1 MNDKKAVEVITLGT
15 GRLWPHYNGKKALSA
30 NTLTKILR
38 EIEYGEIPAHILLQA
53 AQRGKSFH
61 EIIQKFIQTGQHPVF
76 VDLKEVSNLGKLEQ
90 KVHETI
96 NFLKKK
102 NSLELKRRHEELMNI
117 LDACQKEPQSPKR
130 DEKID
135 RIKKDIAEL
144 ENEIKNPISVK
155 NNFLGKEKLHYAFYK
170 NELLATYVDL
180 EFSDHIIELKS
191 NSIKLKG
198 GQIAEA
204 GWEIL
209 SGSLSPVGLLIFEI
223 QLIIQSLCTGKD
235 IYLLWSTGK
244 GVIFSKFELNDY
256 SYKVLDMLI
265 DLVKNEETYSLP
277 VKKTIIQGIVDQYYL
292 PKK

>member
-1 MNDKKAVEVITLGT
+1 MNGKKMVEVITLGT

-38 EIEYGEIPAHILLQA
+38 EIEYGDIPAYILLQA
-53 AQRGKSFH
+53 AQRGKNFH
-61 EIIQKFIQTGQHPVF
+61 DIVQNFIQTGQKPLF
-76 VDLKEVSNLGKLEQ
+76 VDLKEVSNLGKLER

-102 NSLELKRRHEELMNI
+102 SSSELKRKHEELMNI
-117 LDACQKEPQSPKR
+117 LEACQKQPQSPER

-144 ENEIKNPISVK
+144 EKEIENPIPFK
-155 NNFLGKEKLHYAFYK
+155 NNFLGKEKLHYVFYK
-170 NELLATYVDL
+170 GELLATYVDL

-191 NSIKLKG
+191 NSIKVKSIDTTNG
-198 GQIAEA
+198 S
-204 GWEIL
+204 WELL
-209 SGSLSPVGLLIFEI
+209 SSSLSPVGLLIFEV

-235 IYLLWSTGK
+235 ICLLWSTGQ
-244 GVIFSKFELNDY
+244 GVIFSRFKLSDH
-256 SYKVLDMLI
+256 SKKILDMLI
-265 DLVKNEETYSLP
+265 DLVKNEEIYSLP
-277 VKKTIIQGIVDQYYL
+277 VKKSIIQGIVDQYYL